1 MTLPGLSYSAKQ
13 LLLEMRTLRYDI
25 QLQIYG
31 DIQMADERYNDLA
44 QLARN
49 EVGGNETGTVVT
61 KEKYNKYFS
70 SISRFLSAIFFSSLF
85 FCMHIWHHND
95 RKVTGP
101 DLKKIL
107 FPKKGQLSYLEKID
121 VFYLAFL

>member
-1 MTLPGLSYSAKQ
+1 MLFNVLFNVNIFVQALEESLVTLPGLSYSAKQ

-61 KEKYNKYFS
+61 EEKYNKYY
-70 SISRFLSAIFFSSLF
+70 
-85 FCMHIWHHND
+85 
-95 RKVTGP
+95 T
-101 DLKKIL
+101 
-107 FPKKGQLSYLEKID
+107 
-121 VFYLAFL
+121 